1 MSLGPRSRLR
11 KENVDGVIVVSFTD
25 TKIVAEDQIQEV
37 GDELYALVED
47 STKKKILL
55 NFGNV
60 QYCSSTVLGKLVSLK
75 RRVDAAKGKLKL
87 CCIHPDLLVPFKLTG
102 LDKVFEIHAEEQAA
116 LNKYWAATVSSSP
129 PRVAFA
135 RTSFLLG
142 GPLIPWHFLV
152 SVVVV

>member
-1 MSLGPRSRLR
+1 MSPGPRSRLR
-11 KENVDGVIVVSFTD
+11 RENVDGVIVVSFTD

-87 CCIHPDLLVPFKLTG
+87 CCIHDAAKGKLKLCCIHPDLLVPFKLTG

-116 LNKYWAATVSSSP
+116 LNKY
-129 PRVAFA
+129 
-135 RTSFLLG
+135 
-142 GPLIPWHFLV
+142 
-152 SVVVV
+152 